1 MEHGW
6 VCSNDDVEMKHCR
19 MTVMALA
26 GVLLAL
32 LTLVVASFSYGAE
45 VLTLE
50 QAVSLALQNNLGV
63 KAADAQVETEDA
75 DLYGVR

>member
-1 MEHGW
+1 
-6 VCSNDDVEMKHCR
+6 
-19 MTVMALA
+19 MALA

-50 QAVSLALQNNLGV
+50 QAVSLALQ
-63 KAADAQVETEDA
+63 ETVVTKMPEHGTVYEETLPDGGNFSTDSA
-75 DLYGVR
+75 ERKYTI